1 METVF
6 GSTAYF
12 GAGKMNKGALK
23 LIQDHHA
30 DVSRVDYLNTWLPH
44 KPVVYALTN
53 VGYLE
58 GNFQIPLAGAL
69 RNYNVFQYYPY
80 EAIKSLVL
88 QDGGVYFQVDLDH
101 PSTFLR
107 LEQPASGL
115 QYAGSSVFAAD
126 FENVVSLIQ
135 NAQKELGISPA
146 VIGDSIPQDKPVE
159 QNEPKTDIGSQ
170 TDDLLKAKQLLDA
183 GVLSQDEFDAM
194 KKQILGI

>member
-6 GSTAYF
+6 GSTGYF
-12 GAGKMNKGALK
+12 GASKMNKGALK
-23 LIQDHHA
+23 LIHDHHG
-30 DVSRVDYLNTWLPH
+30 DVSEVAYLNTWLPH

-80 EAIKSLVL
+80 QAIKGLVL
-88 QDGGVYFQVDLDH
+88 EDSVVYFQIDLDYEG
-101 PSTFLR
+101 TFLR
-107 LEQPASGL
+107 LEQPASGV

-126 FENVVSLIQ
+126 FDNVVSLIQ
-135 NAQKELGISPA
+135 NAQQSLGISPA
-146 VIGDSIPQDKPVE
+146 VVGDSIPEAKPQE
-159 QNEPKTDIGSQ
+159 QEAPKADIGAQ
-170 TDDLLKAKQLLDA
+170 TDDLLTAKQLLDA

-194 KKQILGI
+194 KKQILGL